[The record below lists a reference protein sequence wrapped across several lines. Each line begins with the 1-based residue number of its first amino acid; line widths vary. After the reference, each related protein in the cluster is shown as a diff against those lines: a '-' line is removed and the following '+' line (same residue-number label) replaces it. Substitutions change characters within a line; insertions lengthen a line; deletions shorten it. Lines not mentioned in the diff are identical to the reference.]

1 MDKQRNRVLALSL
14 AVVGAAAVAIVV
26 VYIWGRPPQMG
37 PDEDVYTTVDALY
50 TAVRARDERLL
61 ADCEKRLSAYRQ
73 AGKLPAAA
81 ADHLDG
87 VIAKARA
94 GRWQPAAERLY
105 DFMLAQR
112 REGPREHHRKPG
124 EGRHTKAGKR

>member
-1 MDKQRNRVLALSL
+1 VDRQRTRVLVVSL
-14 AVVGAAAVAIVV
+14 AAVGAAAVAIVV
-26 VYIWGRPPQMG
+26 YVWSRPPQMG
-37 PDEDVYTTVDALY
+37 PDEDVFTTVDALY

-61 ADCEKRLSAYRQ
+61 ADCEKRLTAYRR

-87 VIAKARA
+87 VIATARGGA
-94 GRWQPAAERLY
+94 WQSAAERLY

-112 REGPREHHRKPG
+112 REGRREHHRKPG